1 MLQIKV
7 FYLFILAAA
16 PAATLP
22 LPTDPFSSYTL
33 SETHD
38 KHMERFLKNHPHQ
51 EDPFEAFLNGRGGTS
66 Q

>member
-22 LPTDPFSSYTL
+22 LPTL
-33 SETHD
+33 SKE
-38 KHMERFLKNHPHQ
+38 HQ
-51 EDPFEAFLNGRGGTS
+51 EVMDDFYLRHPEQAAQDPLAPFLYGGGGTL

>member
-22 LPTDPFSSYTL
+22 LPTVSDDEYMKGFHERNPDYLLGDPL
-33 SETHD
+33 AG
-38 KHMERFLKNHPHQ
+38 FLH
-51 EDPFEAFLNGRGGTS
+51 GGGGTS